1 MSSVYKPYEKFIE
14 SRLDIINKQGQIAP
28 FILNA
33 PQKLFIEKATG
44 RDILLKA
51 RQEGFSSEIGG
62 IFTGDFLLDPNSYSV
77 VIADV
82 ADNAIGL
89 LDKVKFYLK
98 SYEEKTGLKI
108 PLKYNSK
115 YEMENE
121 VINSKYQIGTA
132 ENTEFGR
139 SKTIKNLHMSE
150 AAFYKHFRK
159 LLASALQAVR
169 PDGRVVIETTA
180 NGFNEFKEFWDE
192 SMRGETGF
200 NPLFFSA
207 SLFYSSEF
215 LAQKKNELKRLYPQ
229 EYPETAEEAFL
240 TSGDTFFDTDALKWY
255 LLNAAPSQPNEQ
267 FPNL

>member
-1 MSSVYKPYEKFIE
+1 MIYKNYERFIE
-14 SRLDIINKQGQIAP
+14 ERLSIINKEGIDVP
-28 FILNA
+28 FILNK

-51 RQEGFSSEIGG
+51 RQEGFSSEIGA
-62 IFTGDFLLDPNSYSV
+62 IFTGDFLLDQNSHSI

-82 ADNAIGL
+82 SENATGL
-89 LDKVKFYLK
+89 LDKVKYYLR
-98 SYEEKTGLKI
+98 SYEEKTGFKI

-115 YEMENE
+115 YELVNE
-121 VINSKYQIGTA
+121 VLNSRYQIGTA

-139 SKTIKNLHMSE
+139 SKTVKNLHMSE
-150 AAFYKHFRK
+150 AAFYKHFSK

-180 NGFNEFKEFWDE
+180 NGFNEFKEFWDS
-192 SMRGETGF
+192 SMLGETGF

-207 SLFYSSEF
+207 SLFYSKEF
-215 LAQKKNELKRLYPQ
+215 LEQKRKELKGFYKQ

-240 TSGDTFFDTDALKWY
+240 TSGQPYFDSEALQWY
-255 LLNAAPSQPNEQ
+255 LKQAREVISEGVIYG
-267 FPNL
+267 